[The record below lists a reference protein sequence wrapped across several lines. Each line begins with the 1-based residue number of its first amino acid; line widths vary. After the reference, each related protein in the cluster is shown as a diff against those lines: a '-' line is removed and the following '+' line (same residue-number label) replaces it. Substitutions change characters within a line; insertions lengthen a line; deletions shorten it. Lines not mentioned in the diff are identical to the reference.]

1 MSYRIER
8 ITFRSHNDR
17 TNEIEKLLRRVF
29 GNYQYSCVSKLKS
42 EHLAVMLDA
51 LLEEKKIYHEI
62 HLIPMELVSTGLS
75 VTVPL
80 LSNDPDEYLPQLRE
94 LIHIIGVPVTI
105 FENDGKFYADWTRN
119 IVTWF

>member
-17 TNEIEKLLRRVF
+17 TNEIEKTLRSVF
-29 GNYQYSCVSKLKS
+29 GSYQYSCVSKLKS
-42 EHLAVMLDA
+42 EHLAIMLDA

-62 HLIPMELVSTGLS
+62 HLIPMELVSTVLS

>member
-8 ITFRSHNDR
+8 ITFRSHNGR
-17 TNEIEKLLRRVF
+17 TNEIEKHLRSVF

-80 LSNDPDEYLPQLRE
+80 VSNDPDEYLPQLHE

-119 IVTWF
+119 IITWF